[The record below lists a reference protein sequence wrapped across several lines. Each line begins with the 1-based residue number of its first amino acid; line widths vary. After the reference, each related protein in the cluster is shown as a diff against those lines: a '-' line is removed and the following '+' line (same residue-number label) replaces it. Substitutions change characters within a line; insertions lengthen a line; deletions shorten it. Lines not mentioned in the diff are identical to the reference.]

1 MDGGLADSVPVAR
14 MLKQGYKKCVV
25 VLTRNAGYRKRLSRQ
40 AALIYQA
47 AYKKYPELVKAS
59 CRRPLL
65 YNRTMD
71 LIDRL
76 EEKGHIFVIRPEMPV
91 VSRTEQRP
99 EVLDAF
105 YRHGYESMKN
115 RFEELI
121 HYLG

>member
-1 MDGGLADSVPVAR
+1 
-14 MLKQGYKKCVV
+14 MLFRSG
-25 VLTRNAGYRKRLSRQ
+25 R
-40 AALIYQA
+40 
-47 AYKKYPELVKAS
+47 P

-121 HYLG
+121 NYLG